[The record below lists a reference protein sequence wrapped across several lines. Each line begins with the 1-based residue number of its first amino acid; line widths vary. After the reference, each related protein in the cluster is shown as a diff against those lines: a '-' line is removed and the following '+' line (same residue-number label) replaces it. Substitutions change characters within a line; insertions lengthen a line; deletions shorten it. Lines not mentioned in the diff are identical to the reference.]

1 MPPRLPDRRS
11 RSRPRPQFLLL
22 PLLLHRRHYWFLL
35 LTLALL
41 LLLLLVH
48 AAAPPRS
55 AAPTPSAAAAP
66 RGGGRRSFEGV
77 MEAVEGNKRGYAA
90 RMGYDYVDARG
101 AVDPRRPPSWSKI
114 LAVRSLLPS
123 YDWVFWNDADTVI
136 TNPNISL
143 ESILL
148 SAIGHSDFDASPDLV
163 VTEDF
168 GGINAGVWLV
178 RRSAWSERFLEAW
191 WNATSFVRL
200 GSTRSGDNAAM
211 QHLIAAL
218 SAEESRAHVRVS
230 PMQCLFN
237 SYPWTPTPKS
247 LYRLIVSPAP
257 PGEIFVS
264 TGAYSDG
271 DFMVHLAG
279 IDDKKRWT
287 AKILQEMM
295 STS

>member
-22 PLLLHRRHYWFLL
+22 PLLLHRRHSWFLL

-41 LLLLLVH
+41 LLLLLLVH
-48 AAAPPRS
+48 AAAPAALRRANALGRRCSVAASAVAGGGAEGTAGQPRRRRIAMVS
-55 AAPTPSAAAAP
+55 FAAEEGNGGG
-66 RGGGRRSFEGV
+66 GGGRRSFEGV

-168 GGINAGVWLV
+168 GGINAG
-178 RRSAWSERFLEAW
+178 
-191 WNATSFVRL
+191 
-200 GSTRSGDNAAM
+200 
-211 QHLIAAL
+211 
-218 SAEESRAHVRVS
+218 
-230 PMQCLFN
+230 
-237 SYPWTPTPKS
+237 
-247 LYRLIVSPAP
+247 
-257 PGEIFVS
+257 
-264 TGAYSDG
+264 AYSDG

>member
-1 MPPRLPDRRS
+1 MEEGEEVVRRGDG
-11 RSRPRPQFLLL
+11 
-22 PLLLHRRHYWFLL
+22 
-35 LTLALL
+35 
-41 LLLLLVH
+41 
-48 AAAPPRS
+48 
-55 AAPTPSAAAAP
+55 
-66 RGGGRRSFEGV
+66 GGGREQEGV
-77 MEAVEGNKRGYAA
+77 RGAD
-90 RMGYDYVDARG
+90 GYDYVDARG

-114 LAVRSLLPS
+114 LAVDRCSPATTGC
-123 YDWVFWNDADTVI
+123 FWNDADTVI

-168 GGINAGVWLV
+168 GGINAGSSISILIYTNPYKIIFKLSMDLHVMKSEILQRVWLV
-178 RRSAWSERFLEAW
+178 RRSAWSERFLERW

-200 GSTRSGDNAAM
+200 GSTRSGDNAAV

-247 LYRLIVSPAP
+247 LYRLIVSPA
-257 PGEIFVS
+257 S
-264 TGAYSDG
+264 TWRGAYSDG

-287 AKILQEMM
+287 AKILQEIM